1 MRPSASS
8 PSFGPTIRAL
18 RTASVGLQRSS
29 SLNAKYIPSPIA
41 PVRKLQL
48 NEGINPLLP
57 TAIQFTVDD
66 IPELRQV
73 IWLCRQ
79 FRQEASR
86 RGDWRAEIFAERQT
100 RTARQRYKAALR
112 WLRCSH

>member
-1 MRPSASS
+1 VALQGR
-8 PSFGPTIRAL
+8 SF
-18 RTASVGLQRSS
+18 
-29 SLNAKYIPSPIA
+29 SLEKKYIASPTV

-48 NEGINPLLP
+48 NHGIKPLLP
-57 TAIQFTVDD
+57 PSIQFTVDD

-100 RTARQRYKAALR
+100 RTARQRYKTALR

>member
-1 MRPSASS
+1 MDTSLRRIRVSLCNSS
-8 PSFGPTIRAL
+8 DRQERGDT
-18 RTASVGLQRSS
+18 
-29 SLNAKYIPSPIA
+29 KYIPSLTA
-41 PVRKLQL
+41 PVRKLQCKR
-48 NEGINPLLP
+48 GIKPLLP
-57 TAIQFTVDD
+57 PPIQFTVDD
-66 IPELRQV
+66 IPELRQI